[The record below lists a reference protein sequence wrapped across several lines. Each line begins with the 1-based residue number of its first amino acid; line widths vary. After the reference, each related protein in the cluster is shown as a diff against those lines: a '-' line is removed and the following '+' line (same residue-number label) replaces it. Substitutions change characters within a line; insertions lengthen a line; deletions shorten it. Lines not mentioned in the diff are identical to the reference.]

1 MKRTNVPKK
10 ELYLLEDSMKNK
22 VLEQLFKHPDVEY
35 SLTDLAK
42 EAGVSKSNI
51 GGLLDRF
58 YEAGIITITRLTKIW
73 RIRANQE
80 SWYFTTSKIVFNLSY
95 IYQTGL
101 VEFINTLYNN
111 PRAIVLFGSFRWGTD
126 VSGSD
131 IDLAVEVDEDVP
143 DGYQT
148 VSLKQVVAKK
158 KTDLDFISQ
167 IEEGVDRNIQVHV
180 FSKKFKREMD
190 TNVFHGIV
198 NGIVLGGFLEITNEQ
213 AKN

>member
-126 VSGSD
+126 VSG
-131 IDLAVEVDEDVP
+131 
-143 DGYQT
+143 
-148 VSLKQVVAKK
+148 
-158 KTDLDFISQ
+158 
-167 IEEGVDRNIQVHV
+167 
-180 FSKKFKREMD
+180 
-190 TNVFHGIV
+190 
-198 NGIVLGGFLEITNEQ
+198 
-213 AKN
+213 